1 MQIQLPWK
9 FCQGNFFNLSGFF
22 ASIAI
27 SVFAAKADGS
37 EFMPDYEQVSNTIPT
52 LKRTCKVD
60 LKKSLPL
67 FILQRRS
74 RVLIFDRRQ
83 YHRCIDRI
91 ILIDMIMYMFSHTV
105 NNISM
110 KLVSRTKFEVANRG
124 RLFLNTFGKPYDS
137 LDKSASFKGIQ
148 SFSLPEL
155 SVLVIRS
162 CICRSVFWL
171 CRRNSLS
178 CRISNYE
185 TERYCQRKTI
195 SHGKKTL
202 KMTIILQQMI

>member
-9 FCQGNFFNLSGFF
+9 FCQGNFFNLSGFS

-37 EFMPDYEQVSNTIPT
+37 EFMPDYEQVSNTITT
-52 LKRTCKVD
+52 LKRTCKVG

-83 YHRCIDRI
+83 YHRCIDSI

-110 KLVSRTKFEVANRG
+110 KLVSRTKFEVTNTG
-124 RLFLNTFGKPYDS
+124 RVFFNAFGEPYDS
-137 LDKSASFKGIQ
+137 LNNSASFKVNHSLFQNYLSWSFGLAFVAAFFDFVGGIL
-148 SFSLPEL
+148 F
-155 SVLVIRS
+155 LVESRIMKRKD
-162 CICRSVFWL
+162 IAREKQYPME
-171 CRRNSLS
+171 RRL
-178 CRISNYE
+178 
-185 TERYCQRKTI
+185 
-195 SHGKKTL
+195 
-202 KMTIILQQMI
+202 